1 MDRGNFFFLLKAWTY
16 SPNVR
21 PSARLR
27 SILLREGSV
36 FPRLLL
42 CLVLA
47 WGTSARAAETPELV
61 LNDVNGPPFTN
72 KQRTG
77 FLDRVG
83 QEVFRRAGLRLRLV
97 QLPPERAL
105 RNANAGIEDGDLTR
119 IAGMEKNYPQLIRV
133 PERLID
139 WRFSAFT
146 RRNDLSVPAHW
157 KSLLPYTVGIIRGW
171 KITEANLATAKK
183 IVLVDDVEQ
192 LFRLLEKQR
201 VDAVVYSRE
210 MGVWYLHEH
219 ALRDVRLLEP
229 PLESRAMYIYLH
241 RQHSARVAPLAAALR
256 SLKQDGNY
264 DRYYRESIAHGPGRT
279 P

>member
-1 MDRGNFFFLLKAWTY
+1 M
-16 SPNVR
+16 
-21 PSARLR
+21 
-27 SILLREGSV
+27 EGSV

-47 WGTSARAAETPELV
+47 WGMSARAASQPELV
-61 LNDVNGPPFTN
+61 LNNVNGPPFTN
-72 KQRTG
+72 KQQTG

-97 QLPPERAL
+97 QLPPERGL

-146 RRNDLSVPAHW
+146 RRSDLDVPAHW
-157 KSLLPYTVGIIRGW
+157 KSLLPHTVGIIRGW
-171 KITEANLATAKK
+171 KIAEANLATAKK
-183 IVLVDDVEQ
+183 IVLVDDAEQ

-210 MGVWYLHEH
+210 MGLWYRREH
-219 ALRDVRLLEP
+219 GLRDVRLLEP
-229 PLESRAMYIYLH
+229 PLESRAMFIYLH
-241 RQHSARVAPLAAALR
+241 KQHSARVAPLTAALR
-256 SLKQDGNY
+256 SVKQDGSY
-264 DRYYRESIAHGPGRT
+264 ERFYRESITHELGGT